1 MTNQHKVV
9 WSEGMFLQPQHFQ
22 QQERYVQAQ
31 LAQAMAA
38 MQVHLWGFTALKID
52 PGQLAL
58 GCIVLTACAG
68 ILPDG
73 SLFALE
79 DDELALLRY
88 TVGEGERDL
97 QVVLA
102 LAVQRPHCVDTD
114 AAPPPDSLVRYRV
127 IEASEADS
135 NVHGSEEATLQLG
148 QLNVKLAREQD
159 VSVSH
164 VFLRIAKVLERSP
177 GGQVLLDD
185 GFIAPVIAW
194 RRSPKLAGF
203 VDELISRI
211 RQRAFT
217 LADNMGV
224 QGLGGVSEVRDFLML
239 QTVNRAL
246 PLLMHLASQ
255 EGLHPEQLYRALV
268 TLAGDL
274 AIFFEENKRPKEYPI
289 YRHDQLAE
297 CFTPV
302 IRDLHFA
309 LGNEAGSDVIPLTLN
324 DREFGLRFA
333 SVPDGELYSSARFVL
348 AVRAQLPDDEL
359 RKRFPKNLKM
369 GPIERMRDLVDLQL
383 SGLQVHVLPA
393 APRELPYYS
402 GFSYFELESEHP
414 LWTDL
419 SRGPGFGLHLAGDF
433 PGLQLAFWAIKGGQ

>member
-22 QQERYVQAQ
+22 QQERYIQAQ
-31 LAQAMAA
+31 LAQAMCA
-38 MQVHLWGFTALKID
+38 MQVDTWGFTALKID

-68 ILPDG
+68 VMPDG
-73 SLFALE
+73 SLFALG

-88 TVGEGERDL
+88 SVCEGERDL
-97 QVVLA
+97 SVVLA

-114 AAPPPDSLVRYRV
+114 TVPPQDSLVRYRV
-127 IEASEADS
+127 IEASVADS
-135 NVHGSEEATLQLG
+135 NVHGSEDATLQLG
-148 QLNVKLAREQD
+148 QLNLKLACEQNL
-159 VSVSH
+159 SVAH
-164 VFLRIAKVLERSP
+164 VFLRFAKVLERSP

-194 RRSPKLAGF
+194 GRSPKLVGF
-203 VDELISRI
+203 VDEIISRI

-217 LADNMGV
+217 LAANMGV

-239 QTVNRAL
+239 QTINRAL

-255 EGLHPEQLYRALV
+255 HGLHPEHLYRTLV
-268 TLAGDL
+268 TLAGDM
-274 AIFFEENKRPKEYPI
+274 AIFFEEHKRPKDYPI

-302 IRDLHFA
+302 IRDLHYA
-309 LGNEAGSDVIPLTLN
+309 LGTEAGSDVIPLTLS
-324 DREFGLRFA
+324 DRDFGLRFA
-333 SVPDGELYSSARFVL
+333 SVPDAELYRSARFVL
-348 AVRAQLPDDEL
+348 AVRAQLPDDDL
-359 RKRFPKNLKM
+359 RKRFPKNLKI
-369 GPIERMRDLVDLQL
+369 GPVNRLRDLVDLQL

-402 GFSYFELESEHP
+402 GFSYFELESGHP
-414 LWTDL
+414 LWADL
-419 SRGPGFGLHLAGDF
+419 SSGPGFGLHLAGDF
-433 PGLQLAFWAIKGGQ
+433 PGLQLVFWAIKGGQ